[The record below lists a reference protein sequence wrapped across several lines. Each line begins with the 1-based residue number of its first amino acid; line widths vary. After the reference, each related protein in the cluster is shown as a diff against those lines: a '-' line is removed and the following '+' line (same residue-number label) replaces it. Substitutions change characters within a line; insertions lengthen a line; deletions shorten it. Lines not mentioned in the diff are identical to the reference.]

1 MLRPSLY
8 LILFLFV
15 QAASAEYQGV
25 AAGLG
30 LEARMQKEV
39 NPDYVEGKTLGQVF
53 AQVLFEN
60 WTLHMD
66 FGQEK
71 HVTNAGGITIG
82 AKTYIVGLWGQYIFV
97 NANRWQ
103 PFVSA
108 GAGANFDTVTS
119 RFGSATDERSGIR
132 YFGGAGLGISAV
144 YFKYLLVEGEGRIV
158 GVQDRREP
166 MVSALL
172 RAGFY
177 Y

>member
-8 LILFLFV
+8 LIFFLFM

-30 LEARMQKEV
+30 IEARMQKEV

-53 AQVLFEN
+53 ARARFEK
-60 WTLHMD
+60 WTLNMD
-66 FGQEK
+66 FAQEK
-71 HVTNAGGITIG
+71 HTTNAGGITIG
-82 AKTYIVGLWGQYIFV
+82 TKTFIAGVWGQYIFV
-97 NANRWQ
+97 NENRWQ

-119 RFGSATDERSGIR
+119 RFGSATDERSGVR
-132 YFGGAGLGISAV
+132 YFGGAGIGISAV

-166 MVSALL
+166 MASALL
-172 RAGFY
+172 RVGFY